1 MKYIILPILI
11 FSSFGLAS
19 CSVDLNSKSP
29 VSNYLDRV
37 DASNN
42 TVTEMRKISSF
53 EGIDVSSSIN
63 VTVSDGNYNGEISV
77 EAPDNIMN
85 RITTEVKNGVLI
97 MKINGTVNL
106 KNASIKI
113 KFPHQKL
120 RSFNLSGATNVTVV
134 PTQKVEKLAVDLSGA
149 SNLKLDVVSNTISVD
164 NSGASSMKISGNV
177 QDLNISVS
185 GASSFIG
192 KDLKAANVNVDCSGA
207 SSTTVW
213 AVNSL
218 TADSSGASSVRYVD
232 VNGLKTK
239 VSTSGMSSIKR
250 IN

>member
-1 MKYIILPILI
+1 MKYIFLPILI
-11 FSSFGLAS
+11 FSSLGFAS

-29 VSNYLDRV
+29 ASNYLDRV
-37 DASNN
+37 EASNN
-42 TVTEMRKISSF
+42 TVTEIRKISSF
-53 EGIDVSSSIN
+53 EGIEVSSAIS

-77 EAPDNIMN
+77 EAPDNIMS
-85 RITTEVKNGVLI
+85 RITTEVKNGVLV
-97 MKINGTVNL
+97 MRINGTVNL

-120 RSFNLSGATNVTVV
+120 RSFDLSGATNVTVI
-134 PTQKVEKLAVDLSGA
+134 PTLKVEKLTVDLSGA
-149 SNLKLDVVSNTISVD
+149 SNLKLDVVSNAISVD
-164 NSGASSMKISGNV
+164 NSGASSMKVSGNV

-185 GASSFIG
+185 GASSFVG
-192 KDLKAANVNVDCSGA
+192 KDLKAANVVVDCSGA

-232 VNGLKTK
+232 ENGLKTK